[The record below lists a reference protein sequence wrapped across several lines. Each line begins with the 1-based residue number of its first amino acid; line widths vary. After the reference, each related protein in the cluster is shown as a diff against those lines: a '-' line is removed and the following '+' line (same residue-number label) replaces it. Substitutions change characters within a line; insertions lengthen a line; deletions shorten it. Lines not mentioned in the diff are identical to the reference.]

1 MNRSILFLIPMLTL
15 AAAGCDRSEPGQVE
29 RTEAPQDVTVSRVVQ
44 AAGSQLV
51 AARVVATE
59 EARLATRASGI
70 VTAVLVDVGA
80 QVHRGQTLVRL
91 DDAGV
96 ESGVAAAEAEA
107 TIARKTYMRLENLVR
122 DGAATDQERDQARA
136 RMEMAEANLSEAR
149 SNRDYVVLKAPFA
162 GTVTERFVDPGDLAV
177 PGQPVVTV
185 SGSSGVK
192 VVADAPAPLA
202 GRIAVGEAVRIVDQD
217 TGRHWPAT
225 VTRRVPVIE
234 PASNRFRIEAHF
246 DDTAADTP
254 LPGSFVRIAVAG
266 VENPGLL
273 IPGDAVVREGQLTGV
288 YSLEDGVLR
297 LRWLRPARATDGVA
311 EVLSG
316 LGPDTRVVRAPAPTI
331 LDGSEAGAVEEEDW
345 TPIAASGEDR

>member
-15 AAAGCDRSEPGQVE
+15 AAAGCDRGEPGQVE

-44 AAGSQLV
+44 ASGSQLV

-59 EARLATRASGI
+59 EARLATRASGT
-70 VTAVLVDVGA
+70 VVSVQVDVGA
-80 QVHRGQTLVRL
+80 QVQRGQALVRL

-96 ESGVAAAEAEA
+96 EAGVAAAEAEA
-107 TIARKTYMRLENLVR
+107 TVARKTFARLENLAR
-122 DGAATDQERDQARA
+122 DGAATDQELDQARA

-162 GTVTERFVDPGDLAV
+162 GTVTERLVDPGDLAV
-177 PGQPVVTV
+177 PGQPVMAI

-202 GRIAVGEAVRIVDQD
+202 GRIAVGDAVRIVNQD
-217 TGRHWPAT
+217 TGGRWPAT

-234 PASNRFRIEAHF
+234 QASNRFRIEARF
-246 DDTAADTP
+246 DDSATDRP
-254 LPGSFVRIAVAG
+254 LPGTFVRIAVAG
-266 VENPGLL
+266 IESPGLL
-273 IPGDAVVREGQLTGV
+273 IPGDAIVRAGQLTGV
-288 YSLEDGVLR
+288 YALEEGVLR
-297 LRWLRPARATDGVA
+297 LRWIRPGRVTDGAV

-316 LGPDTRVVRAPAPTI
+316 LGPDTWVVRTPAPTI
-331 LDGSEAGAVEEEDW
+331 LDGSQAGAVQEAEW
-345 TPIAASGEDR
+345 TPVAVTGGDR